1 LNIGSKK
8 RLKEAV
14 KVINEFALAVI
25 KSRQEQD
32 GSKNQD
38 LLSRFMLL
46 ISSDM
51 EFQDQKH
58 KRKFLRDIII
68 SFVLAGKDSTSTV
81 LTWFF
86 WLITGNPHCGSLINL
101 Q

>member
-32 GSKNQD
+32 DGKNQD

-51 EFQDQKH
+51 EFQDK
-58 KRKFLRDIII
+58 K
-68 SFVLAGKDSTSTV
+68 T
-81 LTWFF
+81 
-86 WLITGNPHCGSLINL
+86 
-101 Q
+101 